1 VGCVPSGEGG
11 AATMKRLIPIPLA
24 VVLLALMGGV
34 VGADNTSNDRVLR
47 GDKGEYIEY
56 FKKDS
61 ANGDKNYLYT
71 ETEFKDKWGRQ
82 CTVVTG
88 DSEQTIALDCEAPRG

>member
-1 VGCVPSGEGG
+1 
-11 AATMKRLIPIPLA
+11 MKRLIPFA
-24 VVLLALMGGV
+24 VVLLGLAVPAVALAG
-34 VGADNTSNDRVLR
+34 DTSNDRILR
-47 GDKGEYIEY
+47 GDKNEYIEY

-71 ETEFKDKWGRQ
+71 ETEFKDKWGRI

-88 DSEQTIALDCEAPRG
+88 DSEQTIAMDCEYPRG